1 MLFVAYTPLPSP
13 SPPSFPHTHPQL
25 IPLLSGDAFG
35 SFPAYVPLDA
45 LRCPSCCRLS
55 APAGGL
61 RAMGVEC
68 GEFCFIFGSYTKFGA
83 TFSGVPSGNLRPQAS
98 QGLPRTSSSSWISVI
113 IIIIIMGF
121 SVFCI
126 ALEPDGVPLLTC
138 SACSDCHP
146 TLAQLLPLPKVSHVN
161 LKVVVHGAAGRLS
174 QSLSLSLNR
183 FAGNVSF
190 GVGDFIGAMTVA

>member
-1 MLFVAYTPLPSP
+1 MSLTPHCLPPAPLLS
-13 SPPSFPHTHPQL
+13 HTPTQL

-55 APAGGL
+55 APAGEL

-98 QGLPRTSSSSWISVI
+98 QGLPHQARECEHHHQHGYRSSSSSSSWASLYSVSPWNL
-113 IIIIIMGF
+113 MGF
-121 SVFCI
+121 PFLP
-126 ALEPDGVPLLTC
+126 ALLVLIVIRPWPSC
-138 SACSDCHP
+138 CPC
-146 TLAQLLPLPKVSHVN
+146 QKF
-161 LKVVVHGAAGRLS
+161 R
-174 QSLSLSLNR
+174 
-183 FAGNVSF
+183 
-190 GVGDFIGAMTVA
+190 M